1 MDEHLLKTLD
11 QAKRKLSEQEA
22 AVVSTKK
29 FINQLCEFGGVPP
42 LYANVEPASNGS
54 GLGSIRADT
63 FYGKSVTTAAREYL
77 EMRRGSGLGAA
88 SHTDIIDALKTGGFD
103 FTSISADETVAQRGV
118 AITLAKNS
126 SIFHK
131 LPNGNWG
138 LLIWYPEAKERK
150 QKRSDDNG
158 KPPAEPTDPI
168 TEAKEPASE

>member
-1 MDEHLLKTLD
+1 MDEHLLKTLE
-11 QAKRKLSEQEA
+11 QAKRKLADQEA
-22 AVVSTKK
+22 AVAASKK

-42 LYANVEPASNGS
+42 IYAQTEDSNGA
-54 GLGSIRADT
+54 LGVGAIQRDS

-77 EMRRGSGLGAA
+77 EMRKASGLGAA
-88 SHTDIIDALKTGGFD
+88 THAEIIEALKTGGFD
-103 FTSISADETVAQRGV
+103 FTTISPDEVVAQRGV

-150 QKRSDDNG
+150 QK
-158 KPPAEPTDPI
+158 KPESPAGVTAPLDPKL
-168 TEAKEPASE
+168 EAEAET